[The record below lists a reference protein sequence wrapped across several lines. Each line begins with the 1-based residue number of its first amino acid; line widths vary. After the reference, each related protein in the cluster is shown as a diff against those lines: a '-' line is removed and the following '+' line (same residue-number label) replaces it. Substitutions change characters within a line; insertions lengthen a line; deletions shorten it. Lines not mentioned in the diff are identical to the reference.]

1 MRHPISAALRRVCH
15 ARPART
21 ERRARGFT
29 LIELMVTVAI
39 IGILAAV
46 ALPSYTDYVR
56 RGRLPEAF
64 SQLSSYRVLME
75 QSYQDNR
82 NYGSGGACGA
92 AAPSGAKYFTL
103 SCALVGDDQHYLITA
118 TSTAAMNSAHTYTVD
133 QDNTRAT
140 TLFKGSNPG
149 TKPCWLVKGDEC

>member
-1 MRHPISAALRRVCH
+1 MRHLTAT
-15 ARPART
+15 ART
-21 ERRARGFT
+21 DRSRRPARGFT

-39 IGILAAV
+39 VGILAAV
-46 ALPSYTDYVR
+46 ALPAYTDYVR

-82 NYGSGGACGA
+82 NYGTGTACGA
-92 AAPSGAKYFTL
+92 AAPGGAKYFTL

-118 TSTAAMNSAHTYTVD
+118 TSTAAMGSAHTYTVD
-133 QDNTRAT
+133 QDNARAT
-140 TLFKGSNPG
+140 TVFKGDSAS
-149 TKPCWLVKGDEC
+149 KACWLVKGDEC